1 MRIEVAW
8 SVGARRVEVREIVL
22 AAGATVADAARA
34 VGWAGDGEQAGVWG
48 RRQPLDQPLRD
59 GDRVEFYRP
68 LRVDPKEAR
77 RLRYRRQHATPKEKR
92 PAKAGR

>member
-8 SVGARRVEVREIVL
+8 SVGSRRVEVREIEL
-22 AAGATVADAARA
+22 AAGATVAAAARA
-34 VGWAGDGEQAGVWG
+34 IEWTGDAEQVGIWG
-48 RRQPLDQPLRD
+48 RQQPLEHPLRD

-77 RLRYRRQHATPKEKR
+77 RLRYRGQRATPKAKR